1 MCFKTVLRLTALLAL
16 VGMMR
21 TIAPLPES
29 VRPRPAAAQG
39 AVRYAAPAAVGA
51 GDCSSW
57 ANACTLPSALAAA
70 SDGQIWARAG
80 LYKPAAAGARSA
92 AFALKNSVALFGGFI
107 GTETALDQRAPA
119 TNLTVLSGDIDGN
132 DTTDANG
139 VVSRPLD
146 AQGENSFYVV
156 TAVGVGAS
164 AVLDGVVIT
173 AGASGGLRNTSASP
187 TLRNLVVAGN
197 AGVGL
202 RNETGSSPAVS
213 DSTIRN
219 NAGGVANSGGSNP
232 SFTDVTISGNS
243 ASRGG
248 GMANDA
254 SSPTLTRVAFSGNS
268 SIDFGAAIFNV
279 NGSAPTL
286 SEIVFQN
293 NNGRANYGAAIFNN
307 MGTFTLTNVIFR
319 NNTAFYDSGIYSSDS
334 SAPLRLTNVLFT
346 GNRGS
351 QGGVIAGFRSEAT
364 LTNTTVAGNS
374 VSGAGS
380 LISSALGITITNSI
394 IWGNTLGSGTLIG
407 NARSIANSAIQGSG
421 GSGGG
426 WNAAFGADDGGNKD
440 ADPRFLDADG
450 ADNTVGTSDDNLRL
464 QPGSPALNAG
474 LNNALPAGVGV
485 DLDGLPRISGLVID
499 MGAYEAQIPGP
510 FAKSLPANGAVGQPI
525 SLALTWAASSGAA
538 GYAYCIDET
547 DNSQCDGDAWQAAAG
562 PSVTPAGLQP
572 GRAYVWQVRAQNAF
586 GSSLADDGVWHTFRT
601 ATVLSSSN
609 GATGGPGS
617 AFGFTAGGFAPG
629 ARVDIQVAPP
639 AGGQAGLAQSGAL
652 YLAGSVVADAG
663 GTIGFAVL
671 LDRGARPGVY
681 TVTASAGD
689 LTASAQVTLDSAAPA
704 LAAPAGAT
712 VVRGRPTVFLPL
724 LRR

>member
-1 MCFKTVLRLTALLAL
+1 MHFKSIFRLTSLLAL
-16 VGMMR
+16 VGLILML
-21 TIAPLPES
+21 APLAGS
-29 VRPRPAAAQG
+29 IGPRLAAAQG
-39 AVRYAAPAAVGA
+39 VVRYAAPTAVGA

-57 ANACTLPSALAAA
+57 ANACTLQSALAAA

-80 LYKPAAAGARSA
+80 LYKPAAAGARDAS
-92 AFALKNSVALFGGFI
+92 FALKNNVALFGGFA
-107 GTETALDQRAPA
+107 GTETALGQRNPT
-119 TNLTVLSGDIDGN
+119 TNLTVLSGDIDNN
-132 DTTDANG
+132 DTADANG
-139 VVSRPLD
+139 VVNRPFD
-146 AQGENSFYVV
+146 TQGENSFYVV
-156 TAVGVGAS
+156 TAGGVGVS
-164 AVLDGVVIT
+164 AVLDGFAIT
-173 AGASGGLRNTSASP
+173 AGASGGLRNSGAGP

-219 NAGGVANSGGSNP
+219 NAGGVANSGGSSP
-232 SFTDVTISGNS
+232 SFTDMTISGNS

-254 SSPTLTRVAFSGNS
+254 SSPTLTRVTFSGNS
-268 SIDFGAAIFNV
+268 SIDFGAAIFNAG
-279 NGSAPTL
+279 GSDPTM
-286 SEIVFQN
+286 SEIVFQD

-307 MGTFTLTNVIFR
+307 ASTFTLANAVFR

-334 SAPLRLTNVLFT
+334 TAPLRLTNVLFS

-351 QGGVIAGFRSEAT
+351 QGGIIAGFRSEAT

-499 MGAYEAQIPGP
+499 MGAYEAQFPGL

-525 SLALTWAASSGAA
+525 SLTLTWAASSGAA
-538 GYAYCIDET
+538 GYTYCIDET
-547 DNSQCDGDAWQAAAG
+547 SNSQCDGDAWQAASG
-562 PSVTPAGLQP
+562 PSVTLAGLQP
-572 GRAYVWQVRAQNAF
+572 GRAYFWQVRAQNAI

-601 ATVLSSSN
+601 AVVLASSN

-617 AFGFTAGGFAPG
+617 AFGFAAAGFAPG
-629 ARVDIQVAPP
+629 ARVAIQVTPP
-639 AGGQAGLAQSGAL
+639 AGAQADLAQNGAPYQAGA
-652 YLAGSVVADAG
+652 VIADAG
-663 GTIGFAVL
+663 GTISFAVL
-671 LDRGARPGVY
+671 LDRAARPGVY
-681 TVTASAGD
+681 TVTASAGEVV
-689 LTASAQVTLDSAAPA
+689 ASAQVTVSAGTAVLTP
-704 LAAPAGAT
+704 PAGVA
-712 VVRGRPTVFLPL
+712 VVHGRPTIFLPL